1 MAEILDGIADRQK
14 IDSATTLGLN
24 GTNNSLA
31 YRVHEVER
39 HLHSYE
45 RWFETAAVANG
56 EIHVA
61 DPAGTG
67 GGVFQ
72 MDAGNVTWGAWLQIL
87 GSSDTPAITGS
98 VKFDPDQILVTAA
111 ERNVVY
117 VVQIGFGASGAAA
130 LSAGTYTEKP
140 FIPAGG
146 VVDSGPMDV
155 KSKRIAVGTKAWVRC
170 ICPGQN
176 TATLDF
182 MIGIHEYEG

>member
-14 IDSATTLGLN
+14 IDSVTTLGLN

-31 YRVHEVER
+31 YRVHEIER

-61 DPAGTG
+61 DAAGTG
-67 GGVFQ
+67 LGVFQ
-72 MDAGNVTWGAWLQIL
+72 IDAGNTVWGAWLQVL

-98 VKFDPDQILVTAA
+98 VKFDPHKILVTAA

-130 LSAGTYTEKP
+130 LGAGAYTEVV

-146 VVDSGPMDV
+146 VVDSGPV
-155 KSKRIAVGTKAWVRC
+155 AVQSRRITVGTKTWARC

-176 TATLDF
+176 TATLNF
-182 MIGIHEYEG
+182 MFGIHEYEG